1 MRRTERGQLG
11 ARTRR
16 PDVQEKMG
24 ETRAGR
30 DIQSPSPEQGAK
42 WKAKPKCIVGSAA
55 ILSVSVPPSH
65 FPGDDDRLPIP
76 EGTWS
81 PVVFV
86 TLGGHSV
93 LWEPAKSI
101 VFRAGLTIE

>member
-1 MRRTERGQLG
+1 MREASWVPGQGVLTFKRRWERQG
-11 ARTRR
+11 
-16 PDVQEKMG
+16 
-24 ETRAGR
+24 AGR

-42 WKAKPKCIVGSAA
+42 WKANPKCIVGPAA
-55 ILSVSVPPSH
+55 ILSVSVPPNH

-81 PVVFV
+81 PIVFV